1 MQQRIPLD
9 ERRGQT
15 VSENAG
21 KSLKGKTV
29 LITGASIGIGRED
42 AYGFAAEGCKL
53 AITYNTHKQEA
64 DETAAK
70 CREWGAPEC
79 IAVRL
84 DITDDKSIIRAL
96 REVTFAF
103 SQISILVN
111 NAGLIVWKHLGE
123 QSLRDIEIQLRTN
136 LEGLIKLT
144 MLSLPNVRET
154 VINMASAAGLDGYE
168 YLTTY
173 CATKWGV
180 RGFTKAL
187 AQEFPGRKVFAVNPG
202 VTATQMNEFQGMP
215 PERVAEVIVNL
226 AKGIYNV
233 QSGEDVNIWDYVR

>member
-1 MQQRIPLD
+1 M
-9 ERRGQT
+9 
-15 VSENAG
+15 
-21 KSLKGKTV
+21 
-29 LITGASIGIGRED
+29 ITGGSIGIGRED
-42 AYGFAAEGCKL
+42 AFGFASEGCSL
-53 AITYNTHKQEA
+53 AITYNTHKEEA
-64 DETAAK
+64 EETAAK
-70 CREWGAPEC
+70 CLERGAPQC

-84 DITDDKSIIRAL
+84 EITDEKSIIRAL
-96 REVTFAF
+96 REITFAF

-111 NAGLIVWKHLGE
+111 NAGIIVWKHLGE
-123 QSLRDIEIQLRTN
+123 QSFSDIEMQMRIN

-144 MLSLPNVRET
+144 MLSLPYVKEM

-202 VTATQMNEFQGMP
+202 VIATQMNDFQGMP

-226 AKGIYNV
+226 AKGMYNV
-233 QSGEDVNIWDYVR
+233 QSGDDVNIWDYVR

>member
-1 MQQRIPLD
+1 MN
-9 ERRGQT
+9 G
-15 VSENAG
+15 NAG

-64 DETAAK
+64 EETASK
-70 CREWGAPEC
+70 CRELGAPEC

-96 REVTFAF
+96 REITFVF
-103 SQISILVN
+103 PQISVLVN
-111 NAGLIVWKHLGE
+111 NAGMVVWKHLGE
-123 QSLRDIEIQLRTN
+123 QSLRDIEIQMRTN

-144 MLSLPNVRET
+144 MMSLPYVRDTIINV
-154 VINMASAAGLDGYE
+154 SSGAGLAGYE

-187 AQEFPGRKVFAVNPG
+187 AQEFPGRKVFVVNPG
-202 VTATQMNEFQGMP
+202 ITATQMNDFQGMP
-215 PERVAEVIVNL
+215 PSHVAEVIVNL
-226 AKGIYNV
+226 AKGVYNA
-233 QSGEDVNIWDYVR
+233 QSGDDINIRDYTS

>member
-1 MQQRIPLD
+1 M
-9 ERRGQT
+9 
-15 VSENAG
+15 
-21 KSLKGKTV
+21 KGKTV
-29 LITGASIGIGRED
+29 LITGGSIGIGRED
-42 AYGFAAEGCKL
+42 AYGFAAEGCRL

-64 DETAAK
+64 EETAAK
-70 CREWGAPEC
+70 CRGLGAQEC

-84 DITDDKSIIRAL
+84 DISDEKSIVRAL

-103 SQISILVN
+103 NQISILVN
-111 NAGLIVWKHLGE
+111 NAGIIIWKHLGE
-123 QSLRDIEIQLRTN
+123 QTFRDIEVQLRTN
-136 LEGLIKLT
+136 LEGLIKMT
-144 MLSLPNVRET
+144 MMSLPYVKEM

-187 AQEFPGRKVFAVNPG
+187 AQEFPGRKVYAVNPG
-202 VTATQMNEFQGMP
+202 IIATQMNDFQGMP

-226 AKGIYNV
+226 AKGMYNV
-233 QSGEDVNIWDYVR
+233 QSGDDVNIWDYVR